1 MAECNT
7 QENIEVLNSI
17 TGNFNR
23 SKQLYYQLKEAFKT
37 AERIDFIVSFLM
49 ESGIKMILPDL
60 REAVNHGVKIR
71 ILTGKYLGITQPTAL
86 YLLKSEFGDKI
97 DLRFYYTKDEQSF
110 HPKAYFFHKQYGSDV
125 FVGSSNISRSALTS
139 GVEWNYRLNSN
150 QNQKDFDEF
159 YQTFENL
166 FNNHSVIIDDEQL
179 KEYAKNWHKPA
190 VAKDLDKFDPFTEE
204 DTLVF
209 KTCEPR
215 GVQVEAL
222 YALEQSRK
230 EGADRGLI
238 QAATGIGKTYLAA
251 FDSKNYKHVL
261 FVAHREEILNQAA
274 TSFANVRCSNDYGFF
289 NGKVH
294 DTDKAVIFASV
305 ASLGKDEYLNDE
317 FFMPD
322 YFDYI
327 VVDEFHHAVNKQY
340 EKIIEY
346 FKPKFLLGLTAT
358 PERTDGRS
366 IYEICDYNVPYEINL
381 YQAINRGILVPFHYY
396 GIYDE
401 TDYSGLKFVKDDYL
415 ESELNDTYLNNS
427 IRDNLIYKHYL
438 KYRSRKAL
446 GFCCSR
452 VHAEYMA
459 GVFTKRGIA
468 AVAVY
473 SNAEG
478 EYSEDRAAAIK
489 MLEEGRVKI
498 IFCVDMFNEGVDIPE
513 VDMVMFLRPT
523 QSGIVFLQ
531 QLGRGLRTSKG
542 KEYLNVLDF
551 IGNYRFAGKNIS
563 LLSEQKATGSL
574 SQLYSE
580 TNYPDGC
587 LVDFDMELIDLFE
600 RMEKR
605 TISIHQTIQNEF
617 NRIKDLLDKIPT
629 RMELFTY
636 MDEEIYNVCLSNAKE
651 NPFRDY
657 LGYLASNGCLTAE
670 EETIHNSVAGDFLIE
685 LERTSMTRSYK
696 MPVLYSFI
704 AKDSIRQAVTE
715 EQLLQQ
721 WKEFFTK
728 NKNWKDLPKVE
739 SYQDY
744 LKITDKAHLDNIKKN
759 PVNFL
764 KQSAPDFFV
773 SKENALIALSD
784 NLVPFLKNPVFAEQ
798 VKDIVDYRTI
808 HYYSKKYRESIKSP
822 VEYKI
827 NEPEYLMVADS
838 GRKKEE

>member
-7 QENIEVLNSI
+7 QENIEPLNSI

-23 SKQLYYQLKEAFKT
+23 SKQLYYQLKEAFKS

-60 REAVNHGVKIR
+60 RDAINRGVKIR

-86 YLLKSEFGDKI
+86 YLLKSEFGDRI
-97 DLRFYYTKDEQSF
+97 DLRFYYTQNEQSF

-125 FVGSSNISRSALTS
+125 FVGSSNISRSALTN

-150 QNQKDFDEF
+150 QNQADFDEF
-159 YQTFENL
+159 YKTFENL
-166 FNNHSVIIDDEQL
+166 FNNHSIVIDDEQL
-179 KEYAKNWHKPA
+179 KEYAKNWHRPA
-190 VAKDLDKFDPFTEE
+190 VAKDLEKFEPFTEE

-209 KTCEPR
+209 KACEPR

-222 YALEQSRK
+222 YALGQSRK

-251 FDSKNYKHVL
+251 FDSKNYEHVL

-294 DTDKAVIFASV
+294 DTNKAVIFASV
-305 ASLGKDEYLNDE
+305 ASLGKDEYLNNE
-317 FFMPD
+317 FFAPD

-346 FKPKFLLGLTAT
+346 FKPRFLLGLTAT

-401 TDYSGLKFVKDDYL
+401 TDYSGLKFVKGDYL
-415 ESELNDTYLNNS
+415 ESELNITYLNNT

-438 KYRSRKAL
+438 KYHSHKAL

-459 GVFTKRGIA
+459 GVFTKKGIP

-473 SNAEG
+473 SNADG
-478 EYSEDRAAAIK
+478 EYSEDRTAAIK
-489 MLEEGRVKI
+489 MLEEGKIKI

-542 KEYLNVLDF
+542 KEFLNVLDF

-563 LLSEQKATGSL
+563 LLSEQKSTGSL
-574 SQLYSE
+574 SQLYAE

-617 NRIKDLLDKIPT
+617 NRIKDLIGKVPT

-636 MDEEIYNVCLSNAKE
+636 MDVEIYNLCLSNSKE

-657 LGYLASNGCLTAE
+657 LGYLEKESLLTE
-670 EETIHNSVAGDFLIE
+670 EEKSIHNSIAGDFLIE

-704 AKDSIRQAVTE
+704 ENDSIQQAVTE
-715 EQLLQQ
+715 KQLLRK
-721 WKEFFTK
+721 WKDFFSK

-744 LKITDKAHLDNIKKN
+744 LKITDKAHLDNIKRN

-773 SKENALIALSD
+773 SNDSALIALS
-784 NLVPFLKNPVFAEQ
+784 NKLTPFLANPVFIEQ
-798 VKDIVDYRTI
+798 VKDIIDYRTI
-808 HYYSKKYRESIKSP
+808 HYYSKKYRDSNKTT
-822 VEYKI
+822 VEYTIK
-827 NEPEYLMVADS
+827 EPEYLLVADS
-838 GRKKEE
+838 ITKQ